1 MKGRKNGPSSCEM
14 DSSEVFEL
22 GNDSLYKFHRPLLI
36 SLSLYEES
44 RIRKVPAQDG
54 RFWTRTALG
63 YNPSFGIWKLC
74 DLLS

>member
-44 RIRKVPAQDG
+44 RIRKYRHKMEGLNSDSSG
-54 RFWTRTALG
+54 L
-63 YNPSFGIWKLC
+63 
-74 DLLS
+74 